1 MPLLDLSL
9 VTKTLL
15 NLIDKHIN
23 SLPSA
28 EKAKLSSLWTVS
40 PLPPDRLTG
49 DHAIGVY
56 LYHAVEDPYRKNLA
70 PPGQDF
76 PPVALTPM
84 GLHLYYQVS
93 AHSDA
98 HTDIGTEN
106 EQTLMGFAIKGLHDH
121 PVVDATTQIGG
132 VTIFPPDL
140 RDTDNRFII
149 DLLPIQADQAL
160 QYWTPG
166 SSAARFAAYYKVSVT
181 LLEPEPARSRS
192 GRVLLYGVYSFVGGS
207 PRLDSSKSEVV
218 FRIPSESADRTAVV
232 QPAEAAVGGTIS
244 FSGSNLAGD
253 STTLLIK
260 NARLAEPIE
269 VGNDWGVLAND
280 SEIRIVV
287 QPNLGTLPTFP
298 GVYSAVAKVTETRR
312 MPDNSVRAFPKTSN
326 EVPFIVTPTVVL
338 VLPTSA
344 APDTF
349 TVNGGIFKDLTLPQ
363 SSPPLP
369 GNVEPR
375 GSVQVFVGPNS
386 LVPKDE
392 IPPAPSLAPGEF
404 ELTGASQLQFRLPA
418 GTNSHDVLLFRVLVN
433 GAESAPSWITVP

>member
-15 NLIDKHIN
+15 NLIDKHIG
-23 SLPSA
+23 SLPAA
-28 EKAKLSSLWTVS
+28 EKAKLSSSWTVS

-56 LYHAVEDPYRKNLA
+56 LYHAVEDAYRKNLA
-70 PPGQDF
+70 PPGPDF

-98 HTDIGTEN
+98 LTDIGTEN

-132 VTIFPPDL
+132 FTIFPTDL
-140 RDTDNRFII
+140 QGTDNRFVI

-166 SSAARFAAYYKVSVT
+166 SNAARFAVYYKVSVT

-192 GRVLLYGVYSFVGGS
+192 GRVLLYGVYSFAGGS
-207 PRLDSSKSEVV
+207 PRLDSSKSEVI
-218 FRIPSESADRTAVV
+218 FRIPGESADRTAQV
-232 QPAEAAVGGTIS
+232 QPAEAAVGGKIS

-260 NARLAEPIE
+260 NARLAQPIE

-280 SEIRIVV
+280 SEIRIVA
-287 QPNLGTLPTFP
+287 QPNLGTSPTLP
-298 GVYSAVAKVTETRR
+298 GVYSAIAKVTETRR

-326 EVPFIVTPTVVL
+326 EVPFIVTPNVKIVPTTPPADVL
-338 VLPTSA
+338 LHIITLDGGVFSDPALPPTA
-344 APDTF
+344 
-349 TVNGGIFKDLTLPQ
+349 
-363 SSPPLP
+363 
-369 GNVEPR
+369 
-375 GSVQVFVGPNS
+375 VQVFVGPNS
-386 LVPKDE
+386 LTRKV
-392 IPPAPSLAPGEF
+392 ASSLAPGEF
-404 ELTGASQLQFRLPA
+404 EVVNAAQLRFRFPVA
-418 GTNSHDVLLFRVLVN
+418 GTNSGDTALFRVLVN
-433 GAESAPSWITVP
+433 GAESAPNWVTVP

>member
-1 MPLLDLSL
+1 MALLDLSL

-15 NLIDKHIN
+15 NLIDKHIG
-23 SLPSA
+23 SLPAA
-28 EKAKLSSLWTVS
+28 EKAKLLPSWTVS

-56 LYHAVEDPYRKNLA
+56 LYHAVEDAYRKNLA
-70 PPGQDF
+70 PPGPDF

-98 HTDIGTEN
+98 ITDIGTEN

-132 VTIFPPDL
+132 FTIFPTDL
-140 RDTDNRFII
+140 QGTDNRFII

-192 GRVLLYGVYSFVGGS
+192 GRVLLYGVYSFIGGS
-207 PRLDSSKSEVV
+207 PRLDSSKSEVI
-218 FRIPSESADRTAVV
+218 FRIPGESTDRTAEV
-232 QPAEAAVGGTIS
+232 QPAEAPVGGKIS

-260 NARLAEPIE
+260 NARLAQPIE
-269 VGNDWGVLAND
+269 VGNDWGVLATD

-287 QPNLGTLPTFP
+287 QPNLGTSPTLP
-298 GVYSAVAKVTETRR
+298 GVYSAIAKVTETRR

-326 EVPFIVTPTVVL
+326 EVPFIVTPKVEQPITL
-338 VLPTSA
+338 T

-363 SSPPLP
+363 SVPPLP
-369 GNVEPR
+369 GNVEPP

-386 LVPKDE
+386 LTPRV
-392 IPPAPSLAPGEF
+392 ASSLAPGEF
-404 ELTGASQLQFRLPA
+404 EVVNAARLRFRFPVA
-418 GTNSHDVLLFRVLVN
+418 GTNSGDTALFRVLVN
-433 GAESAPSWITVP
+433 GAESAPNWVTVP